1 MHIQELAG
9 HLPDTT
15 ICLNHLWFVWVR
27 ILTFAFHGSKPDIL
41 APYTD
46 NIKQIWMAVSLQ
58 VNMPRTSGYLNP
70 VTAAY
75 MKESCSFL
83 FKTTVYIHLDLFT
96 YCMRKQNDWVLL
108 VTLPERKIKTAS
120 IFRTKHQ
127 TPSAYS
133 NSFSCL
139 VIEAMV

>member
-15 ICLNHLWFVWVR
+15 VCLNHWWFAWVR
-27 ILTFAFHGSKPDIL
+27 ILTFAFHESKPDIL

-58 VNMPRTSGYLNP
+58 VNMPQTSGYLKP

-75 MKESCSFL
+75 MKESCSFSL
-83 FKTTVYIHLDLFT
+83 KQHSVHTCWSVY
-96 YCMRKQNDWVLL
+96 LL
-108 VTLPERKIKTAS
+108 YEKAKWLGI
-120 IFRTKHQ
+120 I
-127 TPSAYS
+127 S
-133 NSFSCL
+133 N
-139 VIEAMV
+139 IAREEN